1 MDVLLPVVNTRP
13 RSDDDAVLD
22 ELKRRAVAL
31 AHGEAIADGLNCEIA
46 WVEEF
51 PVAVNHA
58 RSVVH
63 ARRAARAAGLV
74 IDRQLE
80 SPFRWSEDFG
90 WFMRETPGTL
100 VGLGA
105 GEDQPVL
112 HAPDYDFPDA
122 LLPFGVRFYEALLSE
137 LGLR

>member
-1 MDVLLPVVNTRP
+1 
-13 RSDDDAVLD
+13 VLD
-22 ELKRRAVAL
+22 ELKRRAVSL
-31 AHGEAIADGLNCEIA
+31 AQGEATADGLDCEIA

-51 PVAVNHA
+51 PVTVNHA
-58 RSVVH
+58 RSVVR
-63 ARRAARAAGLV
+63 ARRAARAAGLE
-74 IDRQLE
+74 IARPLE

-90 WFMRETPGTL
+90 WFLRETPGTL

-112 HAPDYDFPDA
+112 HAQDYDFPDA
-122 LLPFGVRFYEALLSE
+122 LLPLGVRFYEALLSE